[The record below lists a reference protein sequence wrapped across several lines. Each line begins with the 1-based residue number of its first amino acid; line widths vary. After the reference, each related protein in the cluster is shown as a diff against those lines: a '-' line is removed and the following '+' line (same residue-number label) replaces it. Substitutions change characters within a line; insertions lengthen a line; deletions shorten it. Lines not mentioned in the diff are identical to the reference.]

1 MAPMLLEVTRSIHG
15 AWRIAR
21 LDPDALAYFNV
32 TADGFWRSFSALALV
47 VPFYVGFLVLSHAHT
62 SGLTPPSGP
71 VLSVEWFVTVK
82 LTAFAASWLIFP
94 VVMVAIS
101 RLLDLTQTYAQYI
114 IVWNWS
120 NVLEMV
126 VILPAVMLFLSGA
139 LPGQSAAMILMA
151 AQITMLFYGYLVAR
165 AGLRCKTATAISVV
179 AFNFVL
185 SLLFNGLAARLL

>member
-1 MAPMLLEVTRSIHG
+1 MLLEITRSIHG

-21 LDPDALAYFNV
+21 LDPDALAYFNI
-32 TADGFWRSFSALALV
+32 TADGFWRSFSALVLV
-47 VPFYVGFLVLSHAHT
+47 VPFYIGFLILSHGHLP
-62 SGLTPPSGP
+62 GLEPPGGP
-71 VLSVEWFVTVK
+71 IVSATWYVTVK
-82 LTAFAASWLIFP
+82 LLAFAAGWLVFP

-101 RLLDLTQTYAQYI
+101 RLLDLTETYAQYI

-139 LPGQSAAMILMA
+139 LAGQTAAMILMA

-165 AGLRCKTATAISVV
+165 TGLRCKLVTAIGVV

-185 SLLFNGLAARLL
+185 SLLFNGLAARLM